1 MPQWLPVASGL
12 VRART
17 IVSVL
22 AVLFVLGGC
31 AGAGTPAATV
41 NGEDIG
47 RGAVDDLIDAVQST
61 DDPALA
67 ARFEPVPGVFPT
79 EVAASVVTLLVQDA
93 VFAQAVEELGLEV
106 TDEDIAD
113 ARAQNQSSGIDEI
126 DDFSARVTA
135 NVLALGEEQLQE
147 VLTGA
152 EVQVDPRYGVWDATR
167 AQVVPPAFADQV
179 G

>member
-1 MPQWLPVASGL
+1 

-17 IVSVL
+17 IVSFL
-22 AVLFVLGGC
+22 AVLFVVGGC

-41 NGEDIG
+41 NGEDID
-47 RGAVDDLIDAVQST
+47 RSAVDDLIEAVQST
-61 DDPALA
+61 DDPDLA

-79 EVAASVVTLLVQDA
+79 EVAASVVTLLVQDV
-93 VFAQAVEELGLEV
+93 VFAQAVEELDLEV
-106 TDEDIAD
+106 TDEDVAA

-135 NVLALGEEQLQE
+135 NVIAVGEERIEE

-152 EVQVDPRYGVWDATR
+152 EVKVDPRYGVWDATR
-167 AQVVPPAFADQV
+167 AQVVPPALADAA